1 MARIEQ
7 SATVN
12 VPPEKAFDYLADVTR
27 HIEWGSHLSSA
38 DKTSDGPVV
47 VGSTFATVGKLFG
60 THEAEVKITELVPNQ
75 KITFESQDDSGHF
88 RHEFIHLDP
97 GRAQCG
103 PAHPGEHEQIINQSA
118 HALGRMGND
127 TQKPLSRR
135 VEGGGGLLAEHLGK
149 TVNVTQWRPQVMRD

>member
-12 VPPEKAFDYLADVTR
+12 VPPEKAFNYLADVTR

-88 RHEFIHLDP
+88 RHEFILAPSNGGTAIIKAVEPLQTRGPLKLFSPILPLIVRRGFATDLKKIKERLET
-97 GRAQCG
+97 RA
-103 PAHPGEHEQIINQSA
+103 
-118 HALGRMGND
+118 
-127 TQKPLSRR
+127 
-135 VEGGGGLLAEHLGK
+135 
-149 TVNVTQWRPQVMRD
+149 